1 MTSEEEIS
9 VPRRTEEYE
18 RSIFEQEFTEEDVL
32 PFLLQAQD
40 IISKLESRVVELEKD
55 LSSIHCK
62 YEHDKN
68 EWLIGLSQKDQ
79 YINHLSSK
87 LSKIE
92 FNSKETIVLLSDLN
106 TNDEQIKSVTHLCL
120 QYLRQAQTIKEDD
133 LEEGEIERRQA
144 AVAEWSQQ
152 HITDNPPTH
161 PEEPVNLMDG
171 LSSSSGSSHVVYPK
185 PSLYIQTEEEEK
197 NGQCCMNCKQLL
209 AQLDE
214 QIEQKA
220 YLKRDLGSLAAALS
234 EQEEIRSTIE
244 QDKEALELDV
254 GDITSTL
261 FSNLNQILM
270 DDVTG
275 RDGIVQL
282 NREMNGQL
290 VGMLD
295 SWDTREFR
303 LKEMKEALVQLDS
316 AVHQSANTS
325 STFIHRFSSPPQQTS
340 PISTTTTNTIPR
352 RLISHRH
359 SSSYQNNNGTIQID
373 GYILSEFQHHLKI
386 VTEGKTTQPTIPPTA
401 FVKRVFSEDIEPCLF
416 SQQSQGWWKSTWFK
430 KKLLEAIS
438 KNKCE
443 IQYWN
448 GTYHTSYMSTTTNS
462 SSCSVASAT
471 SHLSVSSSNGPSPPK
486 TKCVCCNLLR
496 VCEFRMKLP
505 PTSNPWLPIDRF
517 CRDRVIAVC
526 GYYSFMNNL
535 KMLSSSTT
543 LLNAFKQ
550 VMFHRRRMT
559 LSRVGSISL
568 FEDLDEL
575 LDDRRQSSYRKSQHR
590 SSNRESLV
598 LDHSGSNSDTGSI
611 VSVSDLQGLEG
622 TTANQIVIVN

>member
-1 MTSEEEIS
+1 MSSDEEIPI
-9 VPRRTEEYE
+9 PRRTEEYE
-18 RSIFEQEFTEEDVL
+18 ASIFDREFTEEDVL

-55 LSSIHCK
+55 LSTIHCK

-79 YINHLSSK
+79 YINHLSK
-87 LSKIE
+87 LDINNE
-92 FNSKETIVLLSDLN
+92 
-106 TNDEQIKSVTHLCL
+106 EQVKSVTNLCL
-120 QYLRQAQTIKEDD
+120 QYLRQAQNTKEDD
-133 LEEGEIERRQA
+133 LEEGELERRQA

-152 HITDNPPTH
+152 HIPEH
-161 PEEPVNLMDG
+161 SSLQAEEPLNLMDG
-171 LSSSSGSSHVVYPK
+171 LSSTSSGSSSHIPYPK
-185 PSLYIQTEEEEK
+185 PSLYIQLDEQQE
-197 NGQCCMNCKQLL
+197 NNQCCMNCKQLL

-244 QDKEALELDV
+244 QDKEALEEDV
-254 GDITSTL
+254 ADITSTL
-261 FSNLNQILM
+261 FSSLNQILM
-270 DDVTG
+270 DDVTE
-275 RDGIVQL
+275 RDGVVQL

-290 VGMLD
+290 ASLLD
-295 SWDTREFR
+295 SWDIRELR

-316 AVHQSANTS
+316 AVHSSANTS
-325 STFIHRFSSPPQQTS
+325 STLTRRFSQQQQQQQAS
-340 PISTTTTNTIPR
+340 PIPTSNTIPR
-352 RLISHRH
+352 RFISHHR
-359 SSSYQNNNGTIQID
+359 SSSHQTNYNNNNGTIQID
-373 GYILSEFQHHLKI
+373 GYILSEFQQHLKA
-386 VTEGKTTQPTIPPTA
+386 VTESKVANNQPIPSTS

-416 SQQSQGWWKSTWFK
+416 FQQSHGWWKSSWFK
-430 KKLLEAIS
+430 KKLLDAIS

-462 SSCSVASAT
+462 SSSIISAT
-471 SHLSVSSSNGPSPPK
+471 SSHLSTNSSNNTPSPPK
-486 TKCVCCNLLR
+486 TKCVCCNILR
-496 VCEFRMKLP
+496 VCEFRMRLP
-505 PTSNPWLPIDRF
+505 PTTNPWLPLDRF
-517 CRDRVIAVC
+517 CRDRIIAVC

-535 KMLSSSTT
+535 KMLSTSTT

-550 VMFHRRRMT
+550 VMFHRRRMS

-575 LDDRRQSSYRKSQHR
+575 MDERRHSSYRKSQHR

-598 LDHSGSNSDTGSI
+598 LDHSGSNSDSGSV
-611 VSVSDLQGLEG
+611 VSVSDLQGLDG
-622 TTANQIVIVN
+622 TAASQIVIVH